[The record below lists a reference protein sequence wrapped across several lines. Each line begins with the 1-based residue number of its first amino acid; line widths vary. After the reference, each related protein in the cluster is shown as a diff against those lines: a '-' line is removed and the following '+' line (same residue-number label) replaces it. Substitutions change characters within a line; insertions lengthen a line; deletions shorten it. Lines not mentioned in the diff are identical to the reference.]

1 MVAKKMRK
9 TKSNLLLLMSVLLL
23 LRQWNIIRMW
33 PLLIL
38 RYRRLNNE
46 QKKRFK
52 WGGQLKYS
60 GNRTIITRLL
70 KRLFFA
76 ILYQILYNFKCKIW

>member
-1 MVAKKMRK
+1 MEH
-9 TKSNLLLLMSVLLL
+9 THGTNCC
-23 LRQWNIIRMW
+23 
-33 PLLIL
+33 L

-60 GNRTIITRLL
+60 GNHTIITRLL
-70 KRLFFA
+70 KRLAFCTYQYFEIKENN
-76 ILYQILYNFKCKIW
+76 ILWIEIKTDLIFKFV

>member
-9 TKSNLLLLMSVLLL
+9 TKSNLLLLMLVLLL

-70 KRLFFA
+70 KRLLFTKRKI
-76 ILYQILYNFKCKIW
+76 ILNAKLNS

>member
-1 MVAKKMRK
+1 
-9 TKSNLLLLMSVLLL
+9 
-23 LRQWNIIRMW
+23 MW
-33 PLLIL
+33 SLLIL

-70 KRLFFA
+70 KRLLFLDVPSGRGIRSIIFNKSHLM
-76 ILYQILYNFKCKIW
+76 ISKL

>member
-1 MVAKKMRK
+1 
-9 TKSNLLLLMSVLLL
+9 
-23 LRQWNIIRMW
+23 MW

-52 WGGQLKYS
+52 WGGQLKNS
-60 GNRTIITRLL
+60 GNHTIITRLSNTT
-70 KRLFFA
+70 
-76 ILYQILYNFKCKIW
+76 YQMRISNKLNFHIINMNE

>member
-1 MVAKKMRK
+1 
-9 TKSNLLLLMSVLLL
+9 
-23 LRQWNIIRMW
+23 MW

-76 ILYQILYNFKCKIW
+76 TLYQKKKNLEC

>member
-9 TKSNLLLLMSVLLL
+9 TKPNLLLLMLMLLL
-23 LRQWNIIRMW
+23 HLQWNIIRMW

-70 KRLFFA
+70 KRLIFLHYYTKN
-76 ILYQILYNFKCKIW
+76 IKIRNTSI

>member
-1 MVAKKMRK
+1 MQKDEEDK
-9 TKSNLLLLMSVLLL
+9 
-23 LRQWNIIRMW
+23 IICVVQTMEHKHGTNCC
-33 PLLIL
+33 L

-60 GNRTIITRLL
+60 GNHTIITRLL
-70 KRLFFA
+70 KRLGFA
-76 ILYQILYNFKCKIW
+76 NIYTKQEPTYLNGNDMLCIT